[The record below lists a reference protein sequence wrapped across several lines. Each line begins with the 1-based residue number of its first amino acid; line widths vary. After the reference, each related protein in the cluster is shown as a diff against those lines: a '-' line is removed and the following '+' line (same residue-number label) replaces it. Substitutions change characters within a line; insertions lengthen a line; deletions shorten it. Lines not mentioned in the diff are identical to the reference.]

1 MGTRPHRPFLL
12 GVLFGGLAVGGLVAV
27 ASLGRA
33 GANFVAAPVGGSS
46 LDSGTRFRGVQQQAQ
61 AASRATGPMMAADTQ
76 GNADGDYLFPGRREA
91 LATGAAGFAAG
102 VGLLSGASEANAAGG
117 GDSPRG
123 PVLEFGLGK
132 DAKKIAANAPYK
144 GLTDMYARA
153 GFSAAEKTG
162 VQKYE
167 KQLIF
172 GNPKAKYT
180 MAK

>member
-117 GDSPRG
+117 GGPPPRPRPG
-123 PVLEFGLGK
+123 
-132 DAKKIAANAPYK
+132 I
-144 GLTDMYARA
+144 R
-153 GFSAAEKTG
+153 SWS
-162 VQKYE
+162 
-167 KQLIF
+167 
-172 GNPKAKYT
+172 
-180 MAK
+180 